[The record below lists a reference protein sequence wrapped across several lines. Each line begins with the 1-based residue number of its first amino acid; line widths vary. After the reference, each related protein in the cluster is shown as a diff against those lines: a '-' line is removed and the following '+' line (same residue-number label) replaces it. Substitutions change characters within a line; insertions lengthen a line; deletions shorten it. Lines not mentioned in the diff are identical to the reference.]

1 VIGNL
6 DSDTLRDL
14 RASLCWIPTLGGGL
28 GMSWTETGELTLGEA
43 LELYEWATERRGNEV
58 KGLAGKRGQ
67 GAPG

>member
-6 DSDTLRDL
+6 DAEILLDL
-14 RASLCWIPTLGGGL
+14 RAALCWIPTLGGGL

-43 LELYEWATERRGNEV
+43 LDLYEWATERRGEEIRA
-58 KGLAGKRGQ
+58 LAGKRGH